1 MIDRSPHSSSRWMQS
16 SQGLTPSHTAKR
28 KKENAC
34 VITCLNVFFFFY
46 MPCGRR
52 RRSHEKISFPFDLFF
67 GLIIKKEKESPKNKR
82 SKRKGKMQRKRD
94 QKLILNEMKF
104 HINFDLS
111 FFLHFPSFSLS
122 GSKKWE
128 KEWKLRSLRTELTFT
143 FIHIFSFIDPGR
155 MKVSL
160 SVSD

>member
-1 MIDRSPHSSSRWMQS
+1 MES

-67 GLIIKKEKESPKNKR
+67 GLIIKIEKESPKNKR

-94 QKLILNEMKF
+94 QKLIEKF
-104 HINFDLS
+104 HFS
-111 FFLHFPSFSLS
+111 FKLILIFLFSCIFLHSPEHAFSLS
-122 GSKKWE
+122 
-128 KEWKLRSLRTELTFT
+128 L
-143 FIHIFSFIDPGR
+143 
-155 MKVSL
+155 V
-160 SVSD
+160 